1 MSPPTTRSRP
11 TARSGGQPG
20 RAPTRAPRRRP
31 ARTATRRRRLGA
43 IVVAIVL
50 GAGVAGAIGLGP
62 LGDAVREVTLPLRH
76 DDVIR
81 QQAREKDLD
90 PALIAA
96 IIYEES
102 RFRPQTSP
110 AGAEGL
116 MQITPE
122 TAEFIA
128 RNSGATT
135 FVLDDLGN
143 PQINISYGS
152 FYLRYLIDR
161 YDGDERLAIAAYN
174 AGATNVDEWLVEAD
188 SDELDLEDIPFTE
201 TREYVADVEERRKE
215 YEKNYAADLGL

>member
-11 TARSGGQPG
+11 ASRSGGSP
-20 RAPTRAPRRRP
+20 RPAPPRAPRRRP
-31 ARTATRRRRLGA
+31 ARRRRLGA
-43 IVVAIVL
+43 IVAALAV
-50 GAGVAGAIGLGP
+50 GGGVAAATGLVP

-76 DDVIR
+76 DDIIR
-81 QQAREKDLD
+81 QQAEEKDLD
-90 PALIAA
+90 PALVAA

-102 RFRPQTSP
+102 RFQPRTSP

-122 TAEFIA
+122 TASFIA
-128 RNSGATT
+128 ENSGATT

-174 AGATNVDEWLVEAD
+174 AGGTNVDAWLAEAA

>member
-11 TARSGGQPG
+11 ASRSGGSPR

-31 ARTATRRRRLGA
+31 ARRRRLGA
-43 IVVAIVL
+43 IVAALAV
-50 GAGVAGAIGLGP
+50 GGGVAAATGLVP

-76 DDVIR
+76 DDIIR
-81 QQAREKDLD
+81 QQAEEKDLD
-90 PALIAA
+90 PALVAA

-102 RFRPQTSP
+102 RFQPRTSP

-122 TAEFIA
+122 TASFIA
-128 RNSGATT
+128 ENSGATT

-174 AGATNVDEWLVEAD
+174 AGGTNVDAWLAEAA

>member
-1 MSPPTTRSRP
+1 M
-11 TARSGGQPG
+11 
-20 RAPTRAPRRRP
+20 
-31 ARTATRRRRLGA
+31 TATRRGRLLRA
-43 IVVAIVL
+43 ALILAVIV
-50 GAGVAGAIGLGP
+50 GGVAFAISRFEFGERI
-62 LGDAVREVTLPLRH
+62 REVTLPLRH
-76 DDVIR
+76 DDIIR
-81 QQAREKDLD
+81 QQAEEKDLD
-90 PALIAA
+90 PALVAA

-102 RFRPQTSP
+102 RFQPRTSP

-122 TAEFIA
+122 TASFIA
-128 RNSGATT
+128 ENSGATT

-174 AGATNVDEWLVEAD
+174 AGGTNVDAWLAEAA